1 MGTDLLI
8 TLQKEFIAKMGIST
22 ATSFNQETIEKVSSA
37 QIRLIREE
45 LGELVET
52 LENRDPLKEVLKE
65 YTDLLYVVIGLG
77 VRLNF
82 PVEEAYKRVH
92 SSNMSKLV
100 DGVPLRDQQGKI
112 LKGPNYVPPDLED
125 LLDG

>member
-1 MGTDLLI
+1 METDLLI

-22 ATSFNQETIEKVSSA
+22 ATPFNQETIEKVSSA

-65 YTDLLYVVIGLG
+65 YTDLLYVVMGLG

-92 SSNMSKLV
+92 SSNLSKLV
-100 DGVPLRDQQGKI
+100 DGVPLRDQQGKV